1 MENKYSIKSFYVP
14 EEYQEIFQKLDDYCK
29 YNSISKSYVICE
41 AVTEFLKREWEKEVE
56 KLKKV

>member
-14 EEYQEIFQKLDDYCK
+14 GKYQEIFQKLDDYCK

-56 KLKKV
+56 TKK